1 VNDVSPAVSLN
12 GEKIVFFSDRDGNY
26 DIFMMNS
33 DGSAQQKL
41 TSNSA
46 DDLNPEFSPDG
57 NKVLFHSNRNGNYD
71 IFELDLSQQSEM
83 VSKSEL
89 INIVDNAIMNLE

>member
-1 VNDVSPAVSLN
+1 
-12 GEKIVFFSDRDGNY
+12 
-26 DIFMMNS
+26 MMNS

-71 IFELDLSQQSEM
+71 IFELDLTQQSDM
-83 VSKSEL
+83 VSRTEL
-89 INIVDNAIMNLE
+89 MNIIDNAIMNLE